1 MQLRTYTLLLLLI
14 GLSANLSAQQGFTF
28 YFENDDTSK
37 TATTSPNV
45 DFYGHVINHSNAPI
59 TSRWNVRNQNFP
71 NGNWTFTVCDD
82 NICYAPGVASQAQ
95 TTQPGD
101 TSLVKVTMMS
111 DGTGIGSLDISV
123 TDENNAAETAT
134 FTLTLDATITSAD
147 HLAQVVSFTQNAP
160 NPFHSF
166 TTVLYDLKGHN
177 GHLTITDLMGRQVAM
192 HRLDASGQI
201 QIGQD
206 LQTGVYLY
214 SLHIDGRVVATKRLQ
229 KL

>member
-45 DFYGHVINHSNAPI
+45 DFYGHVINNGSAAL

-82 NICYAPGVASQAQ
+82 NLCYAPGFTSQAQ

-111 DGTGIGSLDISV
+111 DGTGIGSLEISV
-123 TDENNAAETAT
+123 TDENNAAETAS
-134 FTLTLDATITSAD
+134 FTITLDATTTGTEQ
-147 HLAQVVSFTQNAP
+147 LARMVSFTQNAP

-166 TTVLYDLKGHN
+166 TTVQYDLKGHE
-177 GHLTITDLMGRQVAM
+177 GHLSITDLTGRQVALYN
-192 HRLDASGQI
+192 LDPSGQI

-206 LQTGVYLY
+206 LKTGIYLY
-214 SLHIDGRVVATKRLQ
+214 SLHIDGRVVVTKRLQ

>member
-1 MQLRTYTLLLLLI
+1 MKLRTYTLLLLLI

-37 TATTSPNV
+37 TATTSANV
-45 DFYGHVINHSNAPI
+45 DFYGHVINQSNAAL
-59 TSRWNVRNQNFP
+59 TSRWSVRNQNFP
-71 NGNWTFTVCDD
+71 NSNWTFTVCDD

-123 TDENNAAETAT
+123 TDENNGAETAS
-134 FTLTLDATITSAD
+134 FTLTLDATTTSAD
-147 HLAQVVSFTQNAP
+147 QLAQVVTLTQNAP
-160 NPFHSF
+160 NPFHGF
-166 TTVLYDLKGHN
+166 TTVFYDLKGHN
-177 GHLTITDLMGRQVAM
+177 GHLTITDLTGRHIAM
-192 HRLDASGQI
+192 HRLDASGQV

-206 LQTGVYLY
+206 LPTGIYLY
-214 SLHIDGRVVATKRLQ
+214 TLHVDGRAVVSKRLQ